1 MFRGSNIKTMD
12 RLTVHKIH
20 CGISDHGHHD
30 LDDSQVYTDTI
41 QVNLP
46 KHDTCERACA

>member
-1 MFRGSNIKTMD
+1 MVKHKDYGPFD
-12 RLTVHKIH
+12 CAVHKIH